1 MRQRRRLN
9 LNVKTIGKIPIAA
22 ALVVASIALGIGEMR
37 RAAHWES
44 KVAALAQPRGPI
56 LEQLRQFRRELEET
70 TNQLTAAREEN
81 DRLRPNVE
89 GLAKLRGEVTRLR
102 NDTKELA
109 RLRTGESAGN
119 TTNDSVPAA
128 IED

>member
-1 MRQRRRLN
+1 
-9 LNVKTIGKIPIAA
+9 
-22 ALVVASIALGIGEMR
+22 
-37 RAAHWES
+37 
-44 KVAALAQPRGPI
+44 
-56 LEQLRQFRRELEET
+56 ELEET

-128 IED
+128 IEDWRLPIVDQLRQAIDQMPERRIPEIRFLTDQDWL